1 MRSDSLYLTH
11 PTHPH
16 TSKMSFY
23 RAPHR
28 YNRSEQEAAQRR
40 AAEEAAKKKMILN
53 ETNFPTLVTAQPI
66 VEKEDASGT
75 RFAALATEWAQNVEA
90 ERVTKETKKQRIERE
105 RREAQMANLRYTPRV
120 GNLAVREER
129 DEEEVVPTAQVYT
142 AELDDGGG
150 WTKVVHKVRKEK
162 REMTIEEIEEK
173 FRDDDGSE
181 GDGEFNGHLLDSKRH
196 DHDRV

>member
-1 MRSDSLYLTH
+1 
-11 PTHPH
+11 
-16 TSKMSFY
+16 MSFY

-120 GNLAVREER
+120 GNRAVREER

-162 REMTIEEIEEK
+162 RELTIEEIEEK

>member
-1 MRSDSLYLTH
+1 
-11 PTHPH
+11 
-16 TSKMSFY
+16 MSTY

-28 YNRSEQEAAQRR
+28 YNRADREAAERK
-40 AAEEAAKKKMILN
+40 AAADAAQKKMMMN
-53 ETNFPTLVTAQPI
+53 ETNFPTLVTAVPI

-75 RFAALATEWAQNVEA
+75 RFAALATEWAQDAEA

-105 RREAQMANLRYTPRV
+105 RREAQMTHLRYTPR
-120 GNLAVREER
+120 AHRHEVREDHE
-129 DEEEVVPTAQVYT
+129 DTPTAPQVYT
-142 AELDDGGG
+142 ADLDDGGG
-150 WTKVVHKVRKEK
+150 WTKVNHKVVKEK
-162 REMTIEEIEEK
+162 REMTIEEIEDK

>member
-1 MRSDSLYLTH
+1 
-11 PTHPH
+11 
-16 TSKMSFY
+16 MSTY

-28 YNRSEQEAAQRR
+28 YNRSDREAADRKAAAEAAQ
-40 AAEEAAKKKMILN
+40 KKLAMN

-75 RFAALATEWAQNVEA
+75 RFAALANEWAQDAES
-90 ERVTKETKKQRIERE
+90 ERVTRETKKQRIERE
-105 RREAQMANLRYTPRV
+105 RREAQMTHLRYTPR
-120 GNLAVREER
+120 AQRREVH
-129 DEEEVVPTAQVYT
+129 DEPEETPTAPQVYT
-142 AELDDGGG
+142 AALDDGGD
-150 WTKVVHKVRKEK
+150 WTTVVHKVRKEK

>member
-1 MRSDSLYLTH
+1 
-11 PTHPH
+11 
-16 TSKMSFY
+16 MSFY

-28 YNRSEQEAAQRR
+28 FNRSEQEAAQRR
-40 AAEEAAKKKMILN
+40 AAEEATKKKMAMN
-53 ETNFPTLVTAQPI
+53 ETNFPVLVTAQPI

-75 RFAALATEWAQNVEA
+75 RFAALATEWAQDAET
-90 ERVTKETKKQRIERE
+90 ERVTRETKKQRIERE
-105 RREAQMANLRYTPRV
+105 RREAQMTHLRYTPR
-120 GNLAVREER
+120 AQRREVH
-129 DEEEVVPTAQVYT
+129 DQVEETPPAAQVYT
-142 AELDDGGG
+142 AALDDGGD

-162 REMTIEEIEEK
+162 RELTIEEIEEK

>member
-1 MRSDSLYLTH
+1 MVDVPIHIHSI
-11 PTHPH
+11 
-16 TSKMSFY
+16 KMSFY

-28 YNRSEQEAAQRR
+28 FNRSEQEAAQRR
-40 AAEEAAKKKMILN
+40 AAEEATKKKMTMN

-66 VEKEDASGT
+66 AEKEDASGT
-75 RFAALATEWAQNVEA
+75 RFAALATEWAENAEA

-105 RREAQMANLRYTPRV
+105 RREAQMANLRYTPRL
-120 GNLAVREER
+120 GNRVVREEV
-129 DEEEVVPTAQVYT
+129 EEEEAAPTAQVYT

-150 WTKVVHKVRKEK
+150 WAKVVHKVRKEK
-162 REMTIEEIEEK
+162 RELTIEEIEEK
-173 FRDDDGSE
+173 FADDDGSE